1 MNILAYNTYYISMV
15 FGTFAWLVLTKKAF
29 LLKQSWLKM
38 ILEQWEEPRRP
49 SGKVCLVQSPEE
61 LWWNRGPRGAHSL
74 VQKEWCLFT
83 GVM

>member
-1 MNILAYNTYYISMV
+1 MNILAYNTYYISMM

-74 VQKEWCLFT
+74 VQKEWWLFT